1 MLIEFIAV
9 GVLGGLVRA
18 LYGLLKA
25 VNDGIVVHKGH
36 FLITLII
43 SGIIGGI
50 LGSVFDIDIRIAA
63 LAGYVG
69 TDILENIFKSALPTS
84 LALKKK

>member
-1 MLIEFIAV
+1 MLIEFILV

-25 VNDGIVVHKGH
+25 VNNGIIVHKGY
-36 FLITLII
+36 FIITLIV
-43 SGIIGGI
+43 SGIIGGL
-50 LGSVFDIDIRIAA
+50 LGAVFNMDIKIAG

-69 TDILENIFKSALPTS
+69 TDILENIFTGLMPKSIL
-84 LALKKK
+84 LNKK

>member
-1 MLIEFIAV
+1 MLIEFIIV
-9 GVLGGLVRA
+9 GFLGGLVRA

-25 VNDGIVVHKGH
+25 INDGIIVNKGY

-43 SGIIGGI
+43 SSIIGGL
-50 LGSVFDIDIRIAA
+50 LGSVFTINYQIAA

-69 TDILENIFKSALPTS
+69 TDMLENIVSGVLPSSIT
-84 LALKKK
+84 LKKK

>member
-1 MLIEFIAV
+1 MLIEFILV

-25 VNDGIVVHKGH
+25 INDGALINKGY
-36 FLITLII
+36 FYITLII
-43 SGIIGGI
+43 SGVIGGL
-50 LGSVFDIDIRIAA
+50 LGTVFNIDFRIAA

-69 TDILENIFKSALPTS
+69 TDMLENVFTSVLPKSIV
-84 LALKKK
+84 LKKK

>member
-25 VNDGIVVHKGH
+25 VNEGIIVNKGH
-36 FLITLII
+36 FIVTLIA
-43 SGIIGGI
+43 SGFIGGI
-50 LGSVFDIDIRIAA
+50 LGSFFTIDIKIAA
-63 LAGYVG
+63 LSGYVG
-69 TDILENIFKSALPTS
+69 TDMLENVFAGLLPTS
-84 LALKKK
+84 ITINKK

>member
-25 VNDGIVVHKGH
+25 VNEGIIVHKGH
-36 FLITLII
+36 FIVTLIA

-50 LGSVFDIDIRIAA
+50 LGSLFTTDFRIAA

-69 TDILENIFKSALPTS
+69 TDMLENVFAGVMPKSITVN
-84 LALKKK
+84 KK